1 MIASRPELVSPYVW
15 LTIGAAIT
23 GLGTGLSAPAA
34 NNASIELAPDDVG
47 AITGLRG
54 AARQG
59 GAIIAIAL
67 ATSVAVHTGH
77 EVQSLTKAF
86 FVLALLLVCM
96 VPVVFLVPDGRHH
109 SGDAGALS
117 PQPSAA

>member
-1 MIASRPELVSPYVW
+1 MW
-15 LTIGAAIT
+15 LAVGATVT

-54 AARQG
+54 AARNG
-59 GAIIAIAL
+59 GAIVGIAI
-67 ATSVAVHTGH
+67 ATSVAAHSGH
-77 EVQSLTKAF
+77 EVTALRNAF
-86 FVLALLLVCM
+86 FVLAALLVCM
-96 VPVVFLVPDGRHH
+96 VPLVFLVPDGRGHAA
-109 SGDAGALS
+109 GDDDAAEAGALS

>member
-1 MIASRPELVSPYVW
+1 MIATRAELVSPYVW

-54 AARQG
+54 SLARAAPSS
-59 GAIIAIAL
+59 AYAL
-67 ATSVAVHTGH
+67 GY
-77 EVQSLTKAF
+77 F
-86 FVLALLLVCM
+86 C
-96 VPVVFLVPDGRHH
+96 GRPYR
-109 SGDAGALS
+109 SRG
-117 PQPSAA
+117 PEP